1 QSAREVIERR
11 VLRLSAE
18 ARRVL
23 SVGAVIGAEFDLALV
38 ARAAGLADPRALDLL
53 DEAIGASLLTRTEIT
68 RESLVDI
75 GLTEVYAFSHG
86 LVQRTLYDAVP
97 AGRRAVLH
105 LVVAETI
112 EASCGSAVDVRLDEL
127 AHHFLAAIPA
137 GAAGRAVDYARRAGE
152 RGLRHF
158 AYDQAASLFQRALAV
173 SGDEEPVTR
182 IELLQ
187 GLGDALMRAGHP
199 EASRR
204 ALFEAAAVAR
214 RHDQPEALARAVRAC
229 GIWGLSLGVDED
241 LVGLAEESIDRL
253 EGRANPRLVAEIK
266 GLLAAAL
273 YYAPDAERR
282 ARLAGEALAG
292 ARAEHD
298 RVGTPESQRT
308 LAYVLGRYL
317 LARWGPDSATRDFPL
332 AEELLDHCREL
343 GDIELEVL
351 ARNWRTSV
359 LLELGAFAAV
369 EEEVARIEHMA
380 TELRQ
385 PRAMVFLPLHRG
397 ILAVKSGRFAEAERL
412 NAASRE
418 IGGRLRGSVSQL
430 AAPTQMLL
438 IRLQQGRLAELE
450 EQVRSTVEAYPSIVT
465 ARAALIVVLLQ
476 SGRPEEARAEFE
488 RVVGAG
494 LARI

>member
-1 QSAREVIERR
+1 M
-11 VLRLSAE
+11 
-18 ARRVL
+18 L

-38 ARAAGLADPRALDLL
+38 ARAAGLSDPRALDLL
-53 DEAIGASLLTRTEIT
+53 DEAIGASILTRTEIT

-86 LVQRTLYDAVP
+86 LVQRTLHDAVP
-97 AGRRAVLH
+97 AGRRAILH

-112 EASCGSAVDVRLDEL
+112 EASCGSAIDVRLDEL

-158 AYDQAASLFQRALAV
+158 AYDQAATLFQRALAV
-173 SGDEEPVTR
+173 SGDEGPVTR

-187 GLGDALMRAGHP
+187 GLGDALMRAGDP
-199 EASRR
+199 EAARR

-229 GIWGLSLGVDED
+229 GLWGLSLGVDED
-241 LVGLAEESIDRL
+241 LVGLAEEAIDRL
-253 EGRANPRLVAEIK
+253 EGRASPRLVAEIK

-273 YYAPDAERR
+273 YYAPHGDADRR
-282 ARLAGEALAG
+282 ERLAAEALAS
-292 ARAEHD
+292 ARGEHD
-298 RVGTPESQRT
+298 RAGTADSQRT

-317 LARWGPDSATRDFPL
+317 LARWGPESATRDFPL
-332 AEELLDHCREL
+332 ADELLEHCREL
-343 GDIELEVL
+343 GDVELEVL
-351 ARNWRTSV
+351 ARNWRTSA

-369 EEEVARIEHMA
+369 EQEVARIEHMA
-380 TELRQ
+380 MELRQ

-397 ILAVKSGRFAEAERL
+397 ILAVKSGRFPEAERL
-412 NAASRE
+412 NDESRE
-418 IGGRLRGSVSQL
+418 IGRRLRGSVSEL
-430 AAPTQMLL
+430 AAQSQMLL
-438 IRLQQGRLAELE
+438 IRLQQGRLPEIEDA
-450 EQVRSTVEAYPSIVT
+450 VRSMAEAYPSMVT
-465 ARAALIVVLLQ
+465 ARAALITVLLQ
-476 SGRPEEARAEFE
+476 SGREEEARVELE

-494 LARI
+494 LDAIPRDNA